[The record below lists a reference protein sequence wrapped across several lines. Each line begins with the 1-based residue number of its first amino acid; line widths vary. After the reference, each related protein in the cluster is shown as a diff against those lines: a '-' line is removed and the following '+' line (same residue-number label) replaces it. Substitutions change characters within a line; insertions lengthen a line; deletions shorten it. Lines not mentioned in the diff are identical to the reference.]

1 MDLITYETIYEF
13 LRKEKY
19 EVDIQRL
26 PATFFDDIINYLKEK
41 KSILETQKSQD
52 SIFSKE
58 HEKTEKQIHN
68 IRKIIQEL
76 YDRRENK
83 VVQLALFTSKTGIK
97 ADNTSLLKEEEELY
111 NSLIRTLKIY
121 REGILEN
128 LLALKS
134 PQVIETKD
142 IKKENREDTKLVKF
156 LYPVPKFMGEDLN
169 VYGPFNSEDMA
180 NLPPKVAQLLINKKR
195 AREIKA

>member
-19 EVDIQRL
+19 EAEIQKL
-26 PATFFDDIINYLKEK
+26 PSTFFNDIINYLKEK
-41 KSILETQKSQD
+41 KSILEAQKSQD

-58 HEKTEKQIHN
+58 YEKTGKQIQN
-68 IRKIIQEL
+68 IRKIIQDV

-83 VVQLALFTSKTGIK
+83 IIQLALFTSKTGVNI
-97 ADNTSLLKEEEELY
+97 DSVNLLKEEEEMYL
-111 NSLIRTLKIY
+111 SLVRILKIY

-128 LLALKS
+128 LLALRN
-134 PQVIETKD
+134 PHVIETKD
-142 IKKENREDTKLVKF
+142 IKKENKEDTKLVKF

-169 VYGPFNSEDMA
+169 IYGPFNFEDVA
-180 NLPPKVAQLLINKKR
+180 NLPPKVAQLLINKRR
-195 AREIKA
+195 AREIKS